1 MTHMSCGRSG
11 HGVAVGVES
20 SWVAK
25 GGASNASSTLVDM
38 GGAVVGV
45 GGSAGGGGGNG
56 AGSVRVRDL
65 IVDDILGS

>member
-1 MTHMSCGRSG
+1 MSCGRSG

-25 GGASNASSTLVDM
+25 GGASNAASTLVDM
-38 GGAVVGV
+38 GGAVVGI
-45 GGSAGGGGGNG
+45 GGTAGGGASG

-65 IVDDILGS
+65 VVDDILAS

>member
-1 MTHMSCGRSG
+1 MSCGRSG
-11 HGVAVGVES
+11 HGVSVGVES

-38 GGAVVGV
+38 SGAVVGV
-45 GGSAGGGGGNG
+45 GGTAGGGVSG

-65 IVDDILGS
+65 VVDDIVS